1 MPHRRLSEDL
11 VQAVEAILEKAHVA
25 GRNMLFEHEVY
36 GVLQLLGLNVP
47 SHHLVTEGAEV
58 DAGKLARFS
67 SGKVVLK
74 VVAADVAHKQKI
86 GGVRLAVKDADF
98 IRYSV
103 DSMIADMKAAGHEVE
118 GVLLVE
124 CVDYSQDLGNEI
136 LLGFRESDAFGPVI
150 SFSKGGSDAEH
161 FAQSFSPPNL
171 ILAPIDRKWAEA
183 LLYSTQIQ
191 KKYAAQ
197 GNTGHTARI
206 VDAGQRFSSL
216 STAFSN
222 FFEGTRFVIREFEVN
237 PFVFDRHGRFV
248 ALDGY
253 AVFGKRDESVLRLW
267 NAERSSL
274 TPFFEPEGVAVI
286 GVSTSNLSSPGSTIT
301 ENLIRLGRNDVHAVN
316 PKGGKLS
323 FAGGAVPVHKSL
335 EEIGSPVELAI
346 VAVPA
351 GHARSVVEQCAAAG
365 VKAVVLIPGGF
376 GETGRDDM
384 EAEILATARK
394 AGMRLM
400 GPNCL
405 GIIFGGNDGKPG
417 INTFFVPE
425 EKFRIPE
432 RESRNVAILSQ
443 SGALGMIE
451 LHQMRN
457 ALSPKVIVSYGNQL
471 DVDPADLIDHFSKDA
486 DVDVIGCYIEGFK
499 PAAGAR
505 FFHVAG
511 RCPKPVIVYK
521 AGRTEAGRRATESH
535 TASIAGEYAVA
546 KAAMKQAGLVV
557 AETMMDH
564 VELIKTFALLND
576 FEVRGNRLA
585 VIANAGYEK
594 TYAADNLGS
603 LQVAEFDRQ
612 TTDNLRAVIPAF
624 VDVDPLLDLTP
635 MADDAMYEKCIETV
649 LASDS
654 VDALVVS
661 IVPQAMDLKTT
672 DSEMESDPDNIA
684 ARIVRLAGKYR
695 KPIAVS
701 VCVTGGADVDY
712 NRFGQTLDQG
722 GVPTFLNASRATQCL
737 NEFIRYRMIRKTGDY
752 AEWLK

>member
-1 MPHRRLSEDL
+1 MPHRQLSHDR
-11 VQAVEAILEKAHVA
+11 VQAVEAVLEKAHAA
-25 GRNMLFEHEVY
+25 GRSMLFEHEVY
-36 GVLQLLGLNVP
+36 AILQQLGLNVP
-47 SHHLVTEGAEV
+47 PHHLVSCGHEV
-58 DAGKLARFS
+58 DAEKLSRFS
-67 SGKVVLK
+67 SDRLVLK
-74 VVAADVAHKQKI
+74 VVAGDVAHKQKI
-86 GGVRLAVKDADF
+86 GGVRVAVKDADF

-103 DSMIADMKAAGHEVE
+103 DTMLQDMRAAGVEAE

-124 CVDYSQDLGNEI
+124 CIDYSQDLGNEI

-191 KKYAAQ
+191 KKFAAQ
-197 GNTGHTARI
+197 GHADYTDKI
-206 VDAGQRFSSL
+206 IDAGLRFSRL
-216 STAFSN
+216 ATAFSN
-222 FFEGTRFVIREFEVN
+222 FIEGSRFVIREFEVN
-237 PFVFDRHGRFV
+237 PFVFDRYGRFL
-248 ALDGY
+248 AIDGY
-253 AVFGKRDESVLRLW
+253 AVFEERTGTLLEHGSRERLP
-267 NAERSSL
+267 L
-274 TPFFEPEGVAVI
+274 TPFFEPDGVAVI
-286 GVSTSNLSSPGSTIT
+286 GVSTSNLASPGSTIT
-301 ENLIRLGRNDVHAVN
+301 ENLIKLGRTDVFAVN
-316 PKGGKLS
+316 PKGGELP
-323 FAGGAVPVHKSL
+323 FASGAVPVHKSF
-335 EEIGSPVELAI
+335 EEIDRSIELAVI
-346 VAVPA
+346 SVPA
-351 GHARSVVEQCAAAG
+351 KHALPVVQQCADAG
-365 VKAVVLIPGGF
+365 VKAAILIPGGF
-376 GETGRDDM
+376 SETGNDDV
-384 EAEILATARK
+384 EADILAVARR

-405 GIIFGGNDGKPG
+405 GLIFGGNHGQPG

-432 RESRNVAILSQ
+432 RDSRNVAILSQ
-443 SGALGMIE
+443 SGALGIIE
-451 LHQMRN
+451 LHQLRH
-457 ALSPKVIVSYGNQL
+457 AISPKVIVSYGNQL
-471 DVDPADLIDHFSKDA
+471 DTDPADLIDHFSKDD

-505 FFHVAG
+505 FFSIAG
-511 RCPKPVIVYK
+511 QCPKPVIVYK
-521 AGRTEAGRRATESH
+521 AGRTEAGRKATESH

-564 VELIKTFALLND
+564 VELIKTFALLSD
-576 FEVRGNRLA
+576 FEVPGNRLA

-603 LQVAEFDRQ
+603 LQVAEFDQQ
-612 TTDNLRAVIPAF
+612 TTDALRAVIPPF

-635 MADDAMYEKCIETV
+635 MADDDMYAQCIEAA
-649 LASDS
+649 LASNS

-661 IVPQAMDLKTT
+661 IVPHAMELKTT

-684 ARIVRLAGKYR
+684 ARIVRLARKYR
-695 KPIAVS
+695 KPMAVS
-701 VCVTGGADVDY
+701 VCVTGGADADY

-737 NEFIRYRMIRKTGDY
+737 NEFIRYRMIRRTGDY
-752 AEWLK
+752 SEWLR

>member
-1 MPHRRLSEDL
+1 MPHRQLNRER
-11 VQAVEAILEKAHVA
+11 VQAVEAVLEKAHGA
-25 GRNMLFEHEVY
+25 GRSMLFEHEVY
-36 GVLQLLGLNVP
+36 VILELLGLNVP
-47 SHHLVTEGAEV
+47 SHHLVASGDEV
-58 DAGKLARFS
+58 DAGKLSRFS
-67 SGKVVLK
+67 SDRVVLK
-74 VVAADVAHKQKI
+74 VVAGDVAHKQKI
-86 GGVRLAVKDADF
+86 GGVRVAVKDADF

-103 DSMIADMKAAGHEVE
+103 DRMLSDMKAAGHEAE

-124 CVDYSQDLGNEI
+124 CIDYSQDLGNEI

-191 KKYAAQ
+191 KKFAAQ
-197 GNTGHTARI
+197 GHTDYTDKI
-206 VDAGQRFSSL
+206 IDAGLRFSRL

-222 FFEGTRFVIREFEVN
+222 FFEGDRFVIREFEVN
-237 PFVFDRHGRFV
+237 PFVFDRYGRFI
-248 ALDGY
+248 AIDGY
-253 AVFGKRDESVLRLW
+253 AVFEKRNEAVRALGKV
-267 NAERSSL
+267 ERAPL

-301 ENLIRLGRNDVHAVN
+301 ENLIKLGRTDVYAVN
-316 PKGGKLS
+316 PKGGELP
-323 FAGGAVPVHKSL
+323 FASGAVPVHTSL
-335 EEIGSPVELAI
+335 ADIGRPVDLAI
-346 VAVPA
+346 VSVPA
-351 GHARSVVEQCAAAG
+351 AHALPVVEQCAEAG
-365 VKAVVLIPGGF
+365 VRAAILIPGGF
-376 GETGRDDM
+376 SETGNDDV
-384 EAEILATARK
+384 EASILAVARK
-394 AGMRLM
+394 TGMRLM

-405 GIIFGGNDGKPG
+405 GIIFGGNQGRPG

-425 EKFRIPE
+425 EKFRVPE

-443 SGALGMIE
+443 SGALGIIE
-451 LHQMRN
+451 LHQLRH
-457 ALSPKVIVSYGNQL
+457 AISPKVIVSYGNQL
-471 DVDPADLIDHFSKDA
+471 DTDPADLIGHFSQDD

-511 RCPKPVIVYK
+511 QCPKPVIVYK
-521 AGRTEAGRRATESH
+521 AGRTEAGRKATESH

-603 LQVAEFDRQ
+603 LQVAEFDQ
-612 TTDNLRAVIPAF
+612 ATTDSLRKVIPPF

-635 MADDAMYEKCIETV
+635 MADDNMYAQCIEIA

-661 IVPQAMDLKTT
+661 IVPHAMDLKTT

-684 ARIVRLAGKYR
+684 ARIVQLAKKYR
-695 KPIAVS
+695 KPVAVS
-701 VCVTGGADVDY
+701 VCVTGGADADY

-737 NEFIRYRMIRKTGDY
+737 NEFIRYRMIRRTGDY